1 MIHDSEAL
9 RTLLEEI
16 SEWSLVKRRQ
26 YLADMRKAFGIAAE
40 EQIKQGLA
48 DLWAE
53 RKRKLSAAQAR

>member
-53 RKRKLSAAQAR
+53 RKRKLSAAQGR

>member
-16 SEWSLVKRRQ
+16 AEWPLVKRRE
-26 YLADMRKAFGIAAE
+26 YLADMRRAFGIATE
-40 EQIKQGLA
+40 EQIKQGLSA
-48 DLWAE
+48 LWAE

>member
-16 SEWSLVKRRQ
+16 AEWPLIKRRE
-26 YLADMRKAFGIAAE
+26 YLADIRKAFGIAAE
-40 EQIKQGLA
+40 EQIKQGLS
-48 DLWAE
+48 DLWVE